1 MNRNNL
7 ETWKDDD
14 MEEYEEEDQEV
25 VKRDD
30 PLPELDTLFREN
42 VKNVKHSLYNNIV
55 LSPELGT
62 DGAQDNTVLQ
72 NYLEK
77 LNKLYI
83 LSISAENGKYVP
95 DKALVIFPESSRP
108 LIRTTLDWIVDFFRK
123 NHISLTVPYSDH
135 IRKSFHDYQFVQNN
149 SFEDD

>member
-1 MNRNNL
+1 MNDNNL
-7 ETWKDDD
+7 ETWKEDDI
-14 MEEYEEEDQEV
+14 EEDYEEEEV
-25 VKRDD
+25 VKRED
-30 PLPELDTLFREN
+30 PLPELDTSFREN
-42 VKNVKHSLYNNIV
+42 IKNVKHSLYNNIV

-62 DGAQDNTVLQ
+62 DGVQDNTVLET
-72 NYLEK
+72 YLEK

-83 LSISAENGKYVP
+83 LSISAENGKRIP

-108 LIRTTLDWIVDFFRK
+108 LIRATLDWIVDFFRK

-149 SFEDD
+149 SFDDE